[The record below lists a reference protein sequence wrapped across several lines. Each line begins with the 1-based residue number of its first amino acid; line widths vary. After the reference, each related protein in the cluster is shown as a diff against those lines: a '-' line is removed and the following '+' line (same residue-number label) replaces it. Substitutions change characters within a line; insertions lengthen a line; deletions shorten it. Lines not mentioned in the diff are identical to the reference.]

1 MLSVTP
7 GTRPMMKS
15 DSLFS
20 LELKMLSLYSP
31 ESVNVGVTVIQPRGT
46 GGLKR
51 LGPRKVGGL
60 TRVGCSAGNRSSAT
74 TPAADPGSR
83 SGGATGTSVI
93 GGGPRGG
100 FWGRRAVVLAGG

>member
-7 GTRPMMKS
+7 GTRPMIKS
-15 DSLFS
+15 DTLFS

-60 TRVGCSAGNRSSAT
+60 TRVGCSAGNRSSGT

-83 SGGATGTSVI
+83 SAGAGGGASVV
-93 GGGPRGG
+93 GAGSWRGSGPVGCCG
-100 FWGRRAVVLAGG
+100 WSG